1 LFRKVTSV
9 SAKHPSFLATQW
21 KLWLLS
27 LPKRR
32 SPWHLYRYPID
43 GALLAKNLLRHRREL
58 SRPAPPRADL
68 AAGCTVILLSHNRP
82 QNMEFIVKSA
92 LANDFVRRVVVSN
105 SNREVRIAEW
115 IKQHDERLF
124 LVDETKPTQPGHR
137 FVLALEQQGENFL
150 AVDDDI
156 FLTPPQWADFLG
168 ALLSGESVPHGI
180 TGNIYQV
187 GTMSS
192 NGSPFHH
199 VSRKNCEVDVLIGAY
214 AFTRKQ
220 AEQTKILAAAAGF
233 PDLSQVRNGED
244 ILLSLAGEGRPL
256 VHDLGRIFCC
266 ETRALEG
273 VALSESEQSF
283 WKVREQLYLKAAALQ
298 ADLRRREL
306 PTTRSRATSQN

>member
-1 LFRKVTSV
+1 MFSQ
-9 SAKHPSFLATQW
+9 HSFFFVTQW
-21 KLWLLS
+21 KLWLIS

-32 SPWHLYRYPID
+32 SLWHLYRYPID
-43 GALLAKNLLRHRREL
+43 GALLAKNLWRHHREL

-82 QNMEFIVKSA
+82 QNMEFIVRSA
-92 LANDFVRRVVVSN
+92 LANAFVRRVVVSN

-115 IKQHDERLF
+115 IKQRDERLV

-137 FVLALEQQGENFL
+137 FVLALEQKGDHFL

-156 FLTPPQWADFLG
+156 FLTPRQWADFLA
-168 ALLSGESVPHGI
+168 ALMSDESVPHGI
-180 TGNIYQV
+180 TGNIYRA
-187 GTMSS
+187 GTSSS

-199 VSRKNCEVDVLIGAY
+199 VSRSNGELDVLIGAY
-214 AFTRKQ
+214 AFTREQ
-220 AEQTKILAAAAGF
+220 AERTKLLAAAVGF

-244 ILLSLAGEGRPL
+244 ILLSLSGEGRPL
-256 VHDLGRIFCC
+256 VHDLGRLFCC

-306 PTTRSRATSQN
+306 PTTCSRATFQN